1 MSSSKATAIVLL
13 PGMDGTGEFLRALAE
28 RLSSDRPVRLI
39 DYPTDRVLEYDQ
51 LVAHVRECLPSQRVV
66 VLGESFSGP
75 IAIEVAATD
84 RRIVGLI
91 LASSFA
97 RHPMPRQLAP
107 LTKLLGVRWMPTSV
121 IAAALMGSWAT
132 PKLRQRLRD
141 VLADLPREIIQARAR
156 DVLRV
161 DKRKRLSE
169 TRCPVLC
176 LHGRSDRLARK
187 GPVNDAVAARPDCQV
202 HWLDGPH
209 MLLATHTDM
218 AARIIEEFCGHL
230 N

>member
-1 MSSSKATAIVLL
+1 MARQQQEKLTAVTTGAAEHPAFPARCFTAYTRSPWGPAWL
-13 PGMDGTGEFLRALAE
+13 PPSIAELVEFSDLSASTGTPGPHDFTVRIAAIRPTAVMRPPHPALDVRDDAWDHSGTGSWRA
-28 RLSSDRPVRLI
+28 
-39 DYPTDRVLEYDQ
+39 
-51 LVAHVRECLPSQRVV
+51 
-66 VLGESFSGP
+66 SG
-75 IAIEVAATD
+75 
-84 RRIVGLI
+84 
-91 LASSFA
+91 
-97 RHPMPRQLAP
+97 
-107 LTKLLGVRWMPTSV
+107 
-121 IAAALMGSWAT
+121 
-132 PKLRQRLRD
+132 
-141 VLADLPREIIQARAR
+141 
-156 DVLRV
+156 

-230 N
+230 NW